1 MKSCKSIGLA
11 SNWMDMRA
19 NDALVHGSSVCVY
32 IYFYLYFE
40 SNTQKTFMVQRLS
53 VKVFYTPPLLISY
66 TRSASESGI
75 KWMAPKKEVVFPSA
89 HLRKE
94 KSCLMIVFCFI
105 YKLSHFRASIEHIVS
120 QLSHY
125 HHPCLLLII
134 LVEFILFALSTE

>member
-53 VKVFYTPPLLISY
+53 VKVFYPPTPYKLY
-66 TRSASESGI
+66 AKRVGVRY
-75 KWMAPKKEVVFPSA
+75 KMNGPKKRSCFSFCSFAKRKILPHDRLLF
-89 HLRKE
+89 HL
-94 KSCLMIVFCFI
+94 
-105 YKLSHFRASIEHIVS
+105 
-120 QLSHY
+120 
-125 HHPCLLLII
+125 
-134 LVEFILFALSTE
+134 